1 MEAVASYI
9 VASKAKG
16 KHGYI
21 FNNCKI
27 VTTSSTGL
35 KATSKNILA
44 RAWGAGTVTWLNT
57 EVESANMID
66 PVAYKDMNAK
76 VKDAHYYE
84 YNTHLADGTKV
95 STSSRA
101 AGVNKMTDEE
111 ASAVKLEDY
120 FEGWTPAYYKSGDV
134 KPEPVAADYTAVDE
148 AIKAAEALNKDD
160 YEDFS
165 AVTKAI
171 EAVDLSLIHISEPTR
186 PY

>member
-1 MEAVASYI
+1 MSNVTPA
-9 VASKAKG
+9 KAK
-16 KHGYI
+16 
-21 FNNCKI
+21 
-27 VTTSSTGL
+27 
-35 KATSKNILA
+35 
-44 RAWGAGTVTWLNT
+44 
-57 EVESANMID
+57 
-66 PVAYKDMNAK
+66 
-76 VKDAHYYE
+76 YYE

-134 KPEPVAADYTAVDE
+134 KPEPDAADYTSVDE
-148 AIKAAEALNKDD
+148 AVKAAEALNKDD

-171 EAVDLSLIHISEPTR
+171 EAVDRTLTSEDQAKVDAMAKAITDAINGLVKKQPVVEPDDPGRQTSKLTLMEMKMLLISRILHQ
-186 PY
+186 